1 MGGQASSDSDIVFA
15 ELAHER
21 FCRPRPTTV
30 FGPMDELRQAFVDRT
45 FEVSMH
51 DANKATARAT
61 FAKTAPHKPP
71 GQDAK
76 AGKAAADKHK
86 ATPTAQATGA
96 TGTKPSD
103 GTKPPTKK

>member
-1 MGGQASSDSDIVFA
+1 VFA

-21 FCRPRPTTV
+21 FCRPRPTAV
-30 FGPMDELRQAFVDRT
+30 SGSLDELRQAFVDIT
-45 FEVSMH
+45 LEVSLH
-51 DANKATARAT
+51 AASKATAGAA
-61 FAKTAPHKPP
+61 FAKATQDKPP

-76 AGKAAADKHK
+76 TKKAAAHK
-86 ATPTAQATGA
+86 RKAAAAAETTVATA